1 MHCFIFVLN
10 TRKIINDPVY
20 GFISIPEGIIF
31 KLIEHPYF
39 QRLRYI
45 RQSGLTHLVYPGS
58 IHTRFHHA
66 LGAMHLMGLA
76 IETLRNKGHQVSE
89 AEEEA
94 VHIAI
99 LLHDIG
105 HGPFSHALESTIVK
119 DISHEDIS
127 AMLME
132 RLNTEL
138 DGGLSMAIDI
148 FNDTYPRRFLHQ
160 LVSGQLDMDRLDY
173 LNRDSFFTGV
183 TEGLVGSDR
192 IIKMLNL
199 YEGQIVVEEK
209 GIYSVEKFL
218 IARRLMYW
226 QVYLHKTVIA
236 AEQTLNKILVR
247 ARELALAGK
256 QLFCTPALCHFLYNT
271 ISREEFDNEPKHL
284 EIFAKLDDTDI
295 MSAIK
300 VWVDCDDVVLS
311 RLCSNLINRHLF
323 HVDIS
328 PWPPDHALVDALTQ
342 KAIALPGV
350 GQENAHFLVFTDSVL
365 NDAYKVNDTNIR
377 ILMKDGTVSDITAA
391 SDNANL
397 AALAKTVT
405 KYILCYDKQL
415 I

>member
-1 MHCFIFVLN
+1 
-10 TRKIINDPVY
+10 
-20 GFISIPEGIIF
+20 
-31 KLIEHPYF
+31 
-39 QRLRYI
+39 
-45 RQSGLTHLVYPGS
+45 
-58 IHTRFHHA
+58 
-66 LGAMHLMGLA
+66 
-76 IETLRNKGHQVSE
+76 
-89 AEEEA
+89 
-94 VHIAI
+94 
-99 LLHDIG
+99 
-105 HGPFSHALESTIVK
+105 LESTIVK

-127 AMLME
+127 ALLME

-138 DGGLSMAIDI
+138 DGGLSIAIDI

-271 ISREEFDNEPKHL
+271 ISREEFIKEPKHL
-284 EIFAKLDDTDI
+284 EIFARLDDTDI

-300 VWVDCDDVVLS
+300 VWIDCDDVVLS

-328 PWPPDHALVDALTQ
+328 PLPPDHTLVEALTH
-342 KAIALPGV
+342 KAAMLPGV
-350 GQENAHFLVFTDSVL
+350 GEENAHFLVFTDSVL